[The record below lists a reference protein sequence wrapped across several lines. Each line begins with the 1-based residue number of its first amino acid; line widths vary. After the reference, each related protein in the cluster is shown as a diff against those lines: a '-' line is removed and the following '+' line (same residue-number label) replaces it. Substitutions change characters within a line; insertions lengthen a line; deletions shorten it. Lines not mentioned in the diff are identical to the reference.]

1 MPKTLDVR
9 GKFCP
14 IPVMETAK
22 AITQV
27 DARDTLKVLATDPAA
42 DPDIKVWA
50 KKMGHEV
57 VSSEKLPDG
66 TLRIVV
72 RGSSRCLYTYR
83 IFYEAK
89 GLRV

>member
-1 MPKTLDVR
+1 MPKTVDVR

-27 DARDTLKVLATDPAA
+27 EVGDTIEVLATDPAA
-42 DPDIKVWA
+42 DPDIRAWA
-50 KKMGHEV
+50 KRMGHEV

-72 RGSSRCLYTYR
+72 KRL
-83 IFYEAK
+83 K
-89 GLRV
+89 

>member
-1 MPKTLDVR
+1 MTLDVR

-22 AITQV
+22 AIAQV
-27 DARDTLKVLATDPAA
+27 NVGDTIEVLATDPAA
-42 DPDIKVWA
+42 DPDIKAWA
-50 KKMGHEV
+50 KRMGHEV

-72 RGSSRCLYTYR
+72 KRL
-83 IFYEAK
+83 K
-89 GLRV
+89 

>member
-27 DARDTLKVLATDPAA
+27 DVGDTLEVLATDPAA
-42 DPDIKVWA
+42 DPDIKAWA
-50 KKMGHEV
+50 KRMGHEV

-66 TLRIVV
+66 VLKIVV
-72 RGSSRCLYTYR
+72 KRL
-83 IFYEAK
+83 K
-89 GLRV
+89 